1 MAARQPPDLLMNCA
15 SACPTTRPTGI
26 GASRISPG
34 AAFYL
39 LASITVTFLA
49 GSSAPTPLYPLYQAK
64 WGFSPVTITVV
75 FAVYALGLLGA
86 LLMAGRLSDH
96 IGRRPVL
103 IVATLAHASTML
115 IFSTASG
122 VGDLLIARVI
132 QGVSAGA
139 ALAAVGAGMIDLDK
153 ARGTIANAITPALG
167 TATGGIA
174 SGLMVHF
181 LPAPTH
187 LVYWVLGMAF
197 LAQAAGV
204 AFMTETTTP
213 RPGALGSLMPRFGV
227 PAATRGPL
235 LVAVPA
241 LVAPWALA
249 GFYGSLG
256 PVLMRSTFGLDS
268 SLFGGLA
275 LFILTGSAAVS
286 IFLLQRYDAAIMT
299 SVGAS
304 SLLAG
309 VTVVMLALSYQSPA
323 AFFLGTVVAGAGF
336 GTSVQGAIGIVVPF
350 APPSQRA
357 GVLSVIFV
365 VSYVAMGAPAV
376 VAGYLV
382 AHGRNIST
390 SARELGA
397 TVMVLAALALL
408 GAAAKRWSEGPS
420 RPAVRK

>member
-1 MAARQPPDLLMNCA
+1 MSCA
-15 SACPTTRPTGI
+15 SAARSSCPAAI
-26 GASRISPG
+26 GAGRVSPT

-39 LASITVTFLA
+39 LASITITFLA

-64 WGFSPVTITVV
+64 WGFSPITITVV
-75 FAVYALGLLGA
+75 FAVYALGLLGT
-86 LLMAGRLSDH
+86 LLIAGRLSDH

-103 IVATLAHASTML
+103 VAATLAHAASML

-139 ALAAVGAGMIDLDK
+139 AIAAVGAGMLDLDK

-181 LPAPTH
+181 LPAPMH
-187 LVYWVLGMAF
+187 LVYLVLGAAL
-197 LAQAAGV
+197 LAQAVGV
-204 AFMTETTTP
+204 ALMTETTAP
-213 RPGALGSLMPRFGV
+213 RPGALGSLKPRFSV
-227 PAATRGPL
+227 PAATRRPL

-241 LVAPWALA
+241 LAAPWAFA
-249 GFYGSLG
+249 GFYASLG
-256 PVLMRSTFGLDS
+256 PLLMHSTFGLDS

-275 LFILTGSAAVS
+275 LFILAGSAAVS
-286 IFLLQRYDAAIMT
+286 IFLLRRYDAAFMT

-309 VTVVMLALSYQSPA
+309 VTAVMLALSYQSPA
-323 AFFLGTVVAGAGF
+323 AFFLGTVLAGAGF
-336 GTSVQGAIGIVVPF
+336 GTSVQGAIGIVIPF

-357 GVLSVIFV
+357 GVLSVIFL
-365 VSYVAMGAPAV
+365 VSYLAMGAPAV

-382 AHGRNIST
+382 AHGGNISII
-390 SARELGA
+390 AREFGGA
-397 TVMVLAALALL
+397 VMILATLALL
-408 GAAAKRWSEGPS
+408 GAVAKRWSQGPS
-420 RPAVRK
+420 RPPVRK

>member
-1 MAARQPPDLLMNCA
+1 MSRASAAR
-15 SACPTTRPTGI
+15 SSCPAAI
-26 GASRISPG
+26 GAGRISPA

-39 LASITVTFLA
+39 LASITITFLA
-49 GSSAPTPLYPLYQAK
+49 GSSAPTPLYPLYQEE
-64 WGFSPVTITVV
+64 WGFSPITITVV

-86 LLMAGRLSDH
+86 LLIAGRLSDH

-103 IVATLAHASTML
+103 IVATLAHAATML

-132 QGVSAGA
+132 QGLSAGA
-139 ALAAVGAGMIDLDK
+139 AIATVGAGMLDLDK
-153 ARGTIANAITPALG
+153 ARGTVANAIAPALG
-167 TATGGIA
+167 TAAGGIV

-204 AFMTETTTP
+204 AFMTETTAP
-213 RPGALGSLMPRFGV
+213 RPGALGSLKPRFCV
-227 PAATRGPL
+227 PSATRRPL
-235 LVAVPA
+235 LIAVPA

-256 PVLMRSTFGLDS
+256 PVLVRSTFGLDS

-275 LFILTGSAAVS
+275 LFVLTGSAAVS
-286 IFLLQRYDAAIMT
+286 IFLLRRYDAALMT
-299 SVGAS
+299 SIGAS

-309 VTVVMLALSYQSPA
+309 VTAVMLALSYQSPA
-323 AFFLGTVVAGAGF
+323 AFFLGTVLAGAGF
-336 GTSVQGAIGIVVPF
+336 GTSVQGAIGIVVPY

-357 GVLSVIFV
+357 GVLSVIFL
-365 VSYVAMGAPAV
+365 VSYLAMGAPAV

-382 AHGRNIST
+382 AHGGNISIT
-390 SARELGA
+390 AREFGGA
-397 TVMVLAALALL
+397 VMILATLALL
-408 GAAAKRWSEGPS
+408 GALSKRW
-420 RPAVRK
+420 K

>member
-1 MAARQPPDLLMNCA
+1 MSCA
-15 SACPTTRPTGI
+15 SAARSSCPAAI
-26 GASRISPG
+26 GAGRISPG

-39 LASITVTFLA
+39 LASITITFLA

-64 WGFSPVTITVV
+64 WGFSPITITVV

-86 LLMAGRLSDH
+86 LLIAGRLSDY

-103 IVATLAHASTML
+103 VAATMAHAVTML
-115 IFSTASG
+115 IFSTANG
-122 VGDLLIARVI
+122 VGDLLVARVI

-139 ALAAVGAGMIDLDK
+139 AIAAVGAGMLDLDK
-153 ARGTIANAITPALG
+153 ARGTVANAIAPALG
-167 TATGGIA
+167 TATGGIV

-187 LVYWVLGMAF
+187 LVYLVLGVAF

-204 AFMTETTTP
+204 GLMTETTTP
-213 RPGALGSLMPRFGV
+213 RPGALGSLMPRFSV
-227 PAATRGPL
+227 PGATRRPL
-235 LVAVPA
+235 LIAVPA

-275 LFILTGSAAVS
+275 LFILAGSAAVS
-286 IFLLQRYDAAIMT
+286 IFLLQRYDAAVMT

-309 VTVVMLALSYQSPA
+309 VTIVMLALSYQSPA

-365 VSYVAMGAPAV
+365 VSYLAMGAPAV

-382 AHGRNIST
+382 AHGGNINT
-390 SARELGA
+390 TARELGA

-408 GAAAKRWSEGPS
+408 GSVAKRGVPN
-420 RPAVRK
+420 R

>member
-1 MAARQPPDLLMNCA
+1 MTCA
-15 SACPTTRPTGI
+15 SACPTTRAADI
-26 GASRISPG
+26 RASRISPT
-34 AAFYL
+34 ASFYL
-39 LASITVTFLA
+39 LASITITFLA

-64 WGFSPVTITVV
+64 WGFSPITITVV

-86 LLMAGRLSDH
+86 LLIAGRLSDH

-103 IVATLAHASTML
+103 VVATVAHAVTML
-115 IFSTASG
+115 IFSTADG

-132 QGVSAGA
+132 QGLSAGA
-139 ALAAVGAGMIDLDK
+139 AIAAVGAGMLDLDK
-153 ARGTIANAITPALG
+153 ARGTVANAITPALG
-167 TATGGIA
+167 TAAGGIV

-197 LAQAAGV
+197 LAQAVGV

-213 RPGALGSLMPRFGV
+213 RPGALGSLKPRFCV
-227 PAATRGPL
+227 PSATRKPL
-235 LVAVPA
+235 LIAVPA

-256 PVLMRSTFGLDS
+256 PVLVRSTFGLDS
-268 SLFGGLA
+268 SLFGGIA

-286 IFLLQRYDAAIMT
+286 IFLLRRRDAAVMT

-304 SLLAG
+304 LLLLG
-309 VTVVMLALSYQSPA
+309 VNVVMLALSYQSPA
-323 AFFLGTVVAGAGF
+323 AFFLGTVLAGAGF

-357 GVLSVIFV
+357 GVLSVIFL
-365 VSYVAMGAPAV
+365 VSYLAMGAPAV

-382 AHGRNIST
+382 AHGGNIAT
-390 SARELGA
+390 TAREFGA
-397 TVMVLAALALL
+397 AVMILAALALL
-408 GAAAKRWSEGPS
+408 GSVANH
-420 RPAVRK
+420 RK

>member
-15 SACPTTRPTGI
+15 SACPTTRPTAIAAG
-26 GASRISPG
+26 RLSPR

-64 WGFSPVTITVV
+64 WGFSPITVTVV

-86 LLMAGRLSDH
+86 LLIAGRLSDH

-103 IVATLAHASTML
+103 IVATLAHAATML
-115 IFSTASG
+115 IFSMASG

-132 QGVSAGA
+132 QGLSAGA
-139 ALAAVGAGMIDLDK
+139 AIAAVGAGMLDLDK
-153 ARGTIANAITPALG
+153 ARGTVANAIAPALG
-167 TATGGIA
+167 TATGGIV

-204 AFMTETTTP
+204 ALMTETTVP
-213 RPGALGSLMPRFGV
+213 RPGALGSLKPRFGV
-227 PAATRGPL
+227 PVATRRPL
-235 LVAVPA
+235 LIAVPA
-241 LVAPWALA
+241 LVAPWAFA

-256 PVLMRSTFGLDS
+256 PALMRSTFGLDS

-275 LFILTGSAAVS
+275 LFILAGSAAVS
-286 IFLLQRYDAAIMT
+286 IFLLRRYDAAVMT
-299 SVGAS
+299 SVGAA

-309 VTVVMLALSYQSPA
+309 VPMVMLALSYHSPA

-382 AHGRNIST
+382 AHGSNIAT
-390 SARELGA
+390 TAQEGGA
-397 TVMVLAALALL
+397 GVMILAALALL
-408 GAAAKRWSEGPS
+408 GS
-420 RPAVRK
+420 VRNLRGRT